1 MTDKKESPAVAH
13 MREVSGRADEHLNK
27 LLLARQ
33 EIAKLP
39 MVKDKIGAF
48 NNAYLGLESI
58 VQKIE
63 PILLKHGFIT
73 QFSDNTSFY
82 SQGDREGT
90 IDPKVAVFKMSV
102 TYAPTGVVFDPQFLT
117 VSLDKNTPQ
126 GKKSAYTQA
135 KRLFYTNFCAIPEAD
150 DDASATMTIS
160 ARLDAIQSLCK
171 DISDLEDIGDMA
183 KKSFFILKAK
193 YDKAEKS
200 AKAEGKNNKQSFTGN
215 SANSI
220 FNEDAK

>member
-1 MTDKKESPAVAH
+1 MTEKKESPAIKH
-13 MREVSGRADEHLNK
+13 MREVSGRANEHLEK
-27 LLLARQ
+27 LLLARS

-73 QFSDNTSFY
+73 QFSDVTAFF

-90 IDPKVAVFKMSV
+90 VDPRVAIFKMKV
-102 TYAPTGVVFDPQFLT
+102 TFTPTGKEFEPEYLT

-135 KRLFYTNFCAIPEAD
+135 KRLLYTNFCAIPEAD

-160 ARLDAIQSLCK
+160 ARLDAIQSICK
-171 DISDLEDIGDMA
+171 GVSDLEDIGEMA
-183 KKSFFILKAK
+183 KKTFFILRAKYEKAK
-193 YDKAEKS
+193 KDAQSKGENVK
-200 AKAEGKNNKQSFTGN
+200 ESFTGN
-215 SANSI
+215 TASSI
-220 FNEDAK
+220 FDEDAK

>member
-1 MTDKKESPAVAH
+1 MTDKKESPAITH
-13 MREVSGRADEHLNK
+13 MREVSGRANEHLSS
-27 LLLARQ
+27 LLKARQ
-33 EIAKLP
+33 EIAKLS

-58 VQKIE
+58 IQKIE
-63 PILLKHGFIT
+63 PILQKNGLIT
-73 QFSDNTSFY
+73 QFSDSTAFY
-82 SQGDREGT
+82 SQADRENT
-90 IDPKVAVFKMSV
+90 IDPKVAVFKMTV
-102 TYAPTGVVFDPQFLT
+102 TYEPTGKEFDPEFLT

-135 KRLFYTNFCAIPEAD
+135 KRQLYSNFCAIPEAD

-160 ARLDAIQSLCK
+160 SRLDAIQSLCK
-171 DISDLEDIGDMA
+171 DINDLEDIGDMA
-183 KKSFFILKAK
+183 KKTFFILKAK
-193 YDKAEKS
+193 YDKAEKN

-220 FNEDAK
+220 FEEDAK